1 MAAGEGGRDTPKL
14 TTYGGSNGQD
24 PWPPRRTAHVRRR
37 ARARRSR
44 PGGVRAAQAAAGATA
59 AARAR
64 LYADLPARAGA
75 AAGPEREDRPARPGA
90 DAGLRADLPAFGR
103 GRPAAGERAAE
114 SEMRPH
120 PDPVRAGGR
129 HPGLRELLPTGAGA
143 TAAAG
148 GARAGARGGAVHPV
162 VHADPARVAG

>member
-1 MAAGEGGRDTPKL
+1 MAAGEGARDTPKL

-24 PWPPRRTAHVRRR
+24 PWPPRRTEHVRRR

-64 LYADLPARAGA
+64 LYADLPAR
-75 AAGPEREDRPARPGA
+75 PGA

-120 PDPVRAGGR
+120 PAPVRAGGR
-129 HPGLRELLPTGAGA
+129 HPRLRELLPTGAGA
-143 TAAAG
+143 TPAAG
-148 GARAGARGGAVHPV
+148 GARAGARGAAVHSAV
-162 VHADPARVAG
+162 QADPRGSPGACDDRGFPGLPQT